1 MAGELQD
8 FYTGNNPPVVPYVP
22 MGSDKADDATYLDE
36 YAALRK
42 QYGQYHLDMAA
53 DEKFYRLE
61 FGADFIPKEWQ
72 QKGFGATIP
81 PTAYNAVEAAANH
94 ILTTPDIM
102 VPERPGEPDVLIEQE
117 IASIKSMGLQYFWH
131 QVFKQGDPLAGAKK
145 DLIKHGMMVLKKE
158 IRPEALDPK
167 GVSIGRRKF
176 PWKVTH
182 LSPGQ
187 VMLIGPVHDPSCVY
201 ESYEIVRAEAQR
213 AFPEAAGNWRDKDSM
228 EKVRVLEYW
237 EKPGDQSQGKR
248 IIWIDDERVLNKINP
263 YNWVEGY
270 TDTGKPVY
278 GGYLPYFI
286 RSSGWGD
293 NDVDAAPH
301 ERFVGMIRRVHSV
314 LLTEARQLTAAD
326 LHLRMSAFPIMK
338 LQNIE
343 EDDEHPIQLGPG
355 AKIHTDETQDV
366 SIVAWSKVDPALFA
380 LLDRG
385 HSYLN
390 ELAQFEQF
398 SGIPQS
404 GVDSATEAD
413 QNNRAAS
420 SKLAG
425 ILAAM
430 KSAVTMI
437 NETVFM
443 DIQYNF
449 EDAVTL
455 YGAADGLPGTAE
467 IRPEWIDGFFENLVE
482 LKTSDSR
489 QLDTSRAMAW
499 GQLKELF
506 KLDRRFAMKMAGIPN
521 PPQRIAQRQQEDL
534 WDDPTSHQVRLA
546 AMMAGQGGEAGMMLA
561 MQIINQLAAGTVPGG
576 NGSETAPGGLG
587 GTSEGIS
594 APPPGQ
600 PSARVNPGA
609 VPEQPI
615 GQEARATG
623 FAAALSRRP
632 EMPYG

>member
-1 MAGELQD
+1 MAGELND
-8 FYTGNNPPVVPYVP
+8 FYRTGNPPVVPYVP
-22 MGSDKADDATYLDE
+22 MGSDHVEDAVYMDE

-61 FGADFIPKEWQ
+61 FGADFVPKEWK
-72 QKGFGATIP
+72 QKGFDATIP
-81 PTAYNAVEAAANH
+81 PTAYNAIEAASNH

-102 VPERPGEPDVLIEQE
+102 VPERPGEPDVLLEQE
-117 IASIKSMGLQYFWH
+117 IASIKAMGLQYFWH

-167 GVSIGRRKF
+167 GVTIGRRKF

-187 VMLIGPVHDPSCVY
+187 VMIIGPEYDPSCVY
-201 ESYEIVRAEAQR
+201 EYYEITRTEAER
-213 AFPEAAGNWRDKDSM
+213 SFPEAKGDWRKNKESL

-237 EKPGDQSQGKR
+237 EKPEGSSRGKR

-263 YNWVEGY
+263 YSWVDGVS
-270 TDTGKPVY
+270 DTGKPVY
-278 GGYLPYFI
+278 CGYLPYFI

-301 ERFVGMIRRVHSV
+301 ERYVGMIRRVHSL

-326 LHLRMSAFPIMK
+326 LHLRMSAFPIMN
-338 LQNIE
+338 LVNIE

-366 SIVAWSKVDPALFA
+366 KIVAWSKVDPALFN
-380 LLDRG
+380 LLQQG
-385 HSYLN
+385 HAYLN
-390 ELAQFEQF
+390 ELSQFEQL
-398 SGIPQS
+398 SGIPQT

-413 QNNRAAS
+413 QNMRAAS
-420 SKLAG
+420 SKMAS
-425 ILAAM
+425 ILSAL

-437 NETVFM
+437 DETVFM

-449 EDAVTL
+449 EEAVSL
-455 YGAADGLPGTAE
+455 YGAADGMPGTAE

-482 LKTSDSR
+482 MKTSDAR
-489 QLDTSRAMAW
+489 ALDTSRAMAW

-521 PPQRIAQRQQEDL
+521 PPMRIAQRQQEDI
-534 WDDPTSHQVRLA
+534 WDDPTSHQIRLA
-546 AMMAGQGGEAGMMLA
+546 ATMAGNGGDAGMMLA
-561 MQIINQLAAGTVPGG
+561 MQIINQLAAGTAPGA
-576 NGSETAPGGLG
+576 NPSETAPGA
-587 GTSEGIS
+587 SEGIS
-594 APPPGQ
+594 APPIGQ
-600 PSARVNPGA
+600 PSARQDPNA
-609 VPEQPI
+609 EPESPV

-632 EMPYG
+632 EMPFA